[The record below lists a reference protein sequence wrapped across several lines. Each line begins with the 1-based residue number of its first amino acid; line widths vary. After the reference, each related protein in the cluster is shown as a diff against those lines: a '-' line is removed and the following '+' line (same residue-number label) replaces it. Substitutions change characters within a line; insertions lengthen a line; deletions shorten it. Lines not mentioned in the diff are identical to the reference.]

1 MRGAALH
8 SLVERYDLFSLSLL
22 LELLAVRWHEV
33 DLLSDPPT
41 LTLTGTVDHGQV
53 EDENGNALPVHRQDE
68 RKGGAPPH
76 TLILPAAA
84 VAALTEMV
92 GQSGAEGQVFANRD
106 GGLMSLANL
115 RRALRAAL
123 PKELSWVTP
132 YSFRRT
138 VATVVTGEL
147 SLSDAQHQL
156 LHARQSTTEQH
167 YVERRTHGPDVRA
180 VLDRFASG
188 KVRD

>member
-1 MRGAALH
+1 M
-8 SLVERYDLFSLSLL
+8 
-22 LELLAVRWHEV
+22 RWHGV

-41 LTLTGTVDHGQV
+41 LTLTGTVVDHGQV
-53 EDENGNALPVHRQDE
+53 EGQDGNALPVHRQDE
-68 RKGGAPPH
+68 RKGGAPSH
-76 TLILPAAA
+76 TLILPAGA

-92 GQSGAEGQVFANRD
+92 GQSGKDGQVFSNRD
-106 GGLMSLANL
+106 GGWMSLANL

-123 PKELSWVTP
+123 PEELSWVTP

-147 SLSDAQHQL
+147 GLSEAQHQL
-156 LHARQSTTEQH
+156 SHARHLTTEQH

-180 VLDRFASG
+180 VLDRYASG
-188 KVRD
+188 KVRE